1 MKRNYIL
8 LNKKKIKVMK
18 KTYFAPETKVFEIK
32 PTTVIAA
39 SVSANNELGN
49 QVQLVNEEREDFSG
63 QNIWGAGW

>member
-1 MKRNYIL
+1 
-8 LNKKKIKVMK
+8 MK